1 MFAIYDI
8 QGRHFKNI
16 PEQSQ
21 KVRKSSASREV
32 TYDATR

>member
-21 KVRKSSASREV
+21 KIRKSSAVHEV
-32 TYDATR
+32 IYEATR